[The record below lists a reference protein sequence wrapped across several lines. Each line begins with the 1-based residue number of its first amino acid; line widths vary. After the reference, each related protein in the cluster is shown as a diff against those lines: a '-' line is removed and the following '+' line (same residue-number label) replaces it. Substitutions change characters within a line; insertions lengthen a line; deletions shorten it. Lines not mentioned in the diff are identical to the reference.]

1 MYDPTG
7 INFNYRDGRHDI
19 AAVTVAAPA
28 EAVETTAAA
37 WASPVL
43 LNSLIDALAE
53 PQIGS

>member
-43 LNSLIDALAE
+43 LNSLMLL
-53 PQIGS
+53 PSLK